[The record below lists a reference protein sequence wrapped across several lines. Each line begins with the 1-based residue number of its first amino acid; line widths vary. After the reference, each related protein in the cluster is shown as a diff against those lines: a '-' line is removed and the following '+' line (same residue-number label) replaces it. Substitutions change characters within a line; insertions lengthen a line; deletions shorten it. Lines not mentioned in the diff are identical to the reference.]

1 MGIIIDGQF
10 STAEGVPYNQIYA
23 RVNSI
28 TCAIENG
35 QAGVTVQMCHY
46 ISTARRQ
53 ESSDL
58 FILSPPFER
67 YYYFTCSVSD
77 LVSYSGGI
85 ISLSYA
91 KYSEYLVGK
100 GFTPTV
106 EPNALGVPPVPA
118 EETTEPPA

>member
-1 MGIIIDGQF
+1 MGIIINGQF

-28 TCAIENG
+28 TCAIESG
-35 QAGVTVQMCHY
+35 RVGVTVQMCHY

-67 YYYFTCSVSD
+67 YYHFTCSVSD
-77 LVSYSGGI
+77 TVSYSGGI
-85 ISLSYA
+85 VGMAYDR
-91 KYSEYLVGK
+91 YSDYLIGR
-100 GFTPTV
+100 GYSPSI
-106 EPNALGVPPVPA
+106 EPNTLGALPAPA
-118 EETTEPPA
+118 EETTPA